1 MENEF
6 IMVKWGT
13 FTCFFFM
20 EGIKMDKT
28 MTSRKRRTSS
38 LNTSKKQNPIKLKKG
53 VKLKKF
59 NPDKYLSADFI
70 GSAIME
76 CLLNNDPEGIVELLS
91 IFLDEH
97 NKTAIFKEAQVS
109 RSTANQLLRHKNP
122 TIKTLAKIVSTIA
135 A

>member
-1 MENEF
+1 MSN
-6 IMVKWGT
+6 
-13 FTCFFFM
+13 
-20 EGIKMDKT
+20 
-28 MTSRKRRTSS
+28 
-38 LNTSKKQNPIKLKKG
+38 KKKPLRLKKN

-59 NPDKYLSADFI
+59 DPNKYLSVDFI

-91 IFLDEH
+91 IFLEEH
-97 NKTAIFKEAQVS
+97 NKTALFKKANVS

-122 TIKTLAKIVSTIA
+122 TIKTLAKIVSTMA